1 VEEEGK
7 RKEREREKERKR
19 ERERGTANASLCA
32 ARQAE
37 AVSRSGR
44 DPDDPPIN
52 ENQA

>member
-1 VEEEGK
+1 MRKLPEEEEV
-7 RKEREREKERKR
+7 ERRKR
-19 ERERGTANASLCA
+19 GAANVSLCA

-37 AVSRSGR
+37 AVSAARSGR